1 MLSLVATP
9 IGNLGD
15 ITLRALET
23 LRAAEVIACEDTRR
37 TRALLG
43 AHGIPAPR
51 LVACDERRE
60 AQVAPGLVQ
69 LAVAGTPV
77 AFASDAGTPTIADP
91 GRELVRAAIAAGCPL
106 QVLPGPSAVTCAVA
120 LSGLAAEGF
129 VFAGW
134 VPRRAGD
141 RARAFA
147 RETRLPA
154 VWFEAPTRVAATLA
168 AVAAATPD
176 RPVALCRELT
186 KLHEEVVRGSA
197 RELAADVPRRELR
210 GEVVLVLGP
219 HAPATDHSAALEAA
233 RALAGAGAAAR
244 VVAEVVA
251 ALTGAP
257 RRALYDA
264 AASSRR
270 QEPQT

>member
-15 ITLRALET
+15 ITLRALEA
-23 LRAAEVIACEDTRR
+23 LREAQVIACEDTRR

-69 LAVAGTPV
+69 LALAGTPV
-77 AFASDAGTPTIADP
+77 AFASDAGMPAIADP
-91 GRELVRAAIAAGCPL
+91 GRELVRAAISAGCPL
-106 QVLPGPSAVTCAVA
+106 QVLPGASAVSCAVA

-134 VPRRAGD
+134 VPRRAGA
-141 RARAFA
+141 RARALA
-147 RETRLPA
+147 RESGLPV
-154 VWFEAPTRVAATLA
+154 VWFEAPTRAAATLA
-168 AVAAATPD
+168 AVAEATPD
-176 RPVALCRELT
+176 RPAALCRELT
-186 KLHEEVVRGSA
+186 KLHEEVLRGSA
-197 RELAADVPRRELR
+197 GELAAALSERELR

-219 HAPATDHSAALEAA
+219 HAPATDHAAALEAA
-233 RALAGAGAAAR
+233 RALGAAGATAR
-244 VVAEVVA
+244 VVAEVVSD
-251 ALTGAP
+251 LTGAP

-264 AASSRR
+264 AASSCR